1 MLALPPTGTVAKT
14 CMRDKVLP
22 ARVVGGSSGTKFS
35 LLASNAPKSAF
46 FGVLGEFCTGWA
58 AGLGVLGEFCPGST
72 REGCEQG
79 EFCTGWAGSATRDE
93 CLSACAQCL
102 WLPLIRLG
110 EISHA
115 IPLKIFQVM
124 KSNR

>member
-1 MLALPPTGTVAKT
+1 
-14 CMRDKVLP
+14 MRDKVLP

-58 AGLGVLGEFCPGST
+58 AGLGVLGEFCPGWAAGLGVLGEFCAGST

-79 EFCTGWAGSATRDE
+79 EFCTGPSNQVCRAGFVKPPEPLRITSLLLTGIGRRDAT
-93 CLSACAQCL
+93 S
-102 WLPLIRLG
+102 PT
-110 EISHA
+110 
-115 IPLKIFQVM
+115 
-124 KSNR
+124 

>member
-1 MLALPPTGTVAKT
+1 
-14 CMRDKVLP
+14 MRDKVLP

-58 AGLGVLGEFCPGST
+58 AGLGVLGEFCTGWAAGLGVLGEFCPGST

-79 EFCTGWAGSATRDE
+79 EFCTGPSNQVCRAGFVKPPEPLRITSLLPTGIGRRDVT
-93 CLSACAQCL
+93 S
-102 WLPLIRLG
+102 PT
-110 EISHA
+110 
-115 IPLKIFQVM
+115 
-124 KSNR
+124 